1 MMDSA
6 SPLEVWPIKEIMATV
21 PVTKNHLHGRLY
33 YLVKSTLRAVLRQFH
48 RPIDQISTL
57 VSEF

>member
-21 PVTKNHLHGRLY
+21 PVTKNHLHGRVY
-33 YLVKSTLRAVLRQFH
+33 YLVKSTLRAVLQQNH
-48 RPIDQISTL
+48 RPTDQISTL
-57 VSEF
+57 VSEC